1 MSRLVTKEDVTV
13 NFRNYGEI
21 VVPKGT
27 LITNNTA
34 HGIDKNYNFVDEFEW
49 VKRDYPEIDRILI
62 MDAQSYGINIPAEF
76 VERKYKNSNKQQK
89 QIF

>member
-27 LITNNTA
+27 LITNNTSD
-34 HGIDKNYNFVDEFEW
+34 GIDKNYLFVDEFEW
-49 VKRDYPEIDRILI
+49 IKRDYPKIDKILI
-62 MDAQSYGINIPAEF
+62 MDAQNYGINIPAEF
-76 VERKYKNSNKQQK
+76 VERKYKNNG
-89 QIF
+89 

>member
-27 LITNNTA
+27 LLTNKTA
-34 HGIDKNYNFVDEFEW
+34 DGEDETV
-49 VKRDYPEIDRILI
+49 VKPND
-62 MDAQSYGINIPAEF
+62 NAEL
-76 VERKYKNSNKQQK
+76 
-89 QIF
+89 